1 MSRTRLVTAAA
12 LALACAMPAQGHQLD
27 EYLQAARIGLEPDRI
42 VVEMSLTPGAAVA
55 RQIFSSLDRDGDG
68 RISAPETASYAETVR
83 SDLVLELDGRTCP
96 VRLLRAGS
104 PRWSEMREGV
114 GTIRLNAECGVPVSR
129 GRHRLRF
136 VNNHRPEISV
146 YLVNALMPPTSAI
159 VIRSQ
164 QRDVRQ
170 HGIVLEFDRSSSD
183 LGALWIVFPLV
194 AVTALVFYRRHQ
206 VESGF
211 SRTCAVRL

>member
-1 MSRTRLVTAAA
+1 MSRTHLVTVVA

-42 VVEMSLTPGAAVA
+42 IVEMSLTPGAAVA

-68 RISAPETASYAETVR
+68 QISTAETESYGRNVLN
-83 SDLVLELDGRTCP
+83 DLVFEVDDQSRAL
-96 VRLLRAGS
+96 RLLRAQS
-104 PRWSEMREGV
+104 PSWPEMREGV
-114 GTIRLNAECGVPVSR
+114 GTIRLQAEAGVVLSR

-146 YLVNALMPPTSAI
+146 YLVNALMPTSAM

-170 HGIVLEFDRSSSD
+170 YGIVLEFDRSSSD

-194 AVTALVFYRRHQ
+194 AVTALVFYRRH
-206 VESGF
+206 
-211 SRTCAVRL
+211 

>member
-1 MSRTRLVTAAA
+1 MSRTCLVTAAV
-12 LALACAMPAQGHQLD
+12 LALACATPAQGHQLD
-27 EYLQAARIGLEPDRI
+27 EYVQAARIGLEPERI
-42 VVEMSLTPGAAVA
+42 IVEMSLTPGAAVA
-55 RQIFSSLDRDGDG
+55 RKIFSSLDGDGDG
-68 RISAPETASYAETVR
+68 RISAPEARGYAQTVL
-83 SDLVLELDGRTCP
+83 SDLVFEVDDQSRAL
-96 VRLLRAGS
+96 RLLRAQLPS
-104 PRWSEMREGV
+104 WPEMREGV
-114 GTIRLNAECGVPVSR
+114 GTIRLQAEAGVVLSR

-146 YLVNALMPPTSAI
+146 YLVNALMPTSAI

-194 AVTALVFYRRHQ
+194 AVTAIVFYRRHQ

>member
-1 MSRTRLVTAAA
+1 MERFDRERRPGLLPDPGADGADRICAARQSEAEQRPHPHDISRSDQRLRREIAMSRSRLVTAAA

-136 VNNHRPEISV
+136 
-146 YLVNALMPPTSAI
+146 
-159 VIRSQ
+159 
-164 QRDVRQ
+164 
-170 HGIVLEFDRSSSD
+170 
-183 LGALWIVFPLV
+183 
-194 AVTALVFYRRHQ
+194 
-206 VESGF
+206 
-211 SRTCAVRL
+211 